1 MGLPTLL
8 RVGPALSYICHMN
21 ENLPQIIFIDDDKF
35 IRKSTTQSLEMA
47 DFEVTSYSRADSA
60 LKEIDNDCAKVIVSD
75 IKMPGLSGLELLQRV
90 KDIDTGIPVILI
102 TGQGDIAT
110 AVQAMRDGAYDF
122 LEKPFSAENLIEV
135 IRRAYDKRM
144 LILEN
149 RHLKTELELQ
159 NIPGQRLIG
168 KAPAI
173 QQLRTQ
179 ISRLANTDTDI
190 LLWGETGTGKDLVAR
205 NLHEV
210 SKRSKAPFVAINC
223 GALPENIIESE
234 LFGHAAG
241 AFTGASKTRIG
252 KFEYANGGTVFLDEI
267 ESMPLDLQVKLLRV
281 LHDRV
286 VEPLGSNKQIDIDIR
301 VIAATKIDLKQASDQ
316 GLFREDLYYRLNVI
330 TLTLPTLRNRV
341 EDIPLLFHH
350 YALIAAARHECDIA
364 EIDPEQL
371 QQLLVYPWPGNV
383 RELKN
388 AAERFVLLGDTTE
401 QNLGEV
407 IHSGDN
413 SDTVNLHDRVEWF
426 EKSLI
431 EQALEKCQGS
441 ITETL
446 TMLATPRKTLYDKM
460 QKYGI
465 DKDNFKSTD

>member
-1 MGLPTLL
+1 
-8 RVGPALSYICHMN
+8 MN

-465 DKDNFKSTD
+465 DKGNFKSTD